1 MVEDTITKTN
11 DIISELVGAVFG
23 RPGQSQDVIPDSM
36 RHGGV
41 DSKRRSRHQTVEIFR

>member
-11 DIISELVGAVFG
+11 DIISKLVGAVFG
-23 RPGQSQDVIPDSM
+23 RPGQSQDIIPANM

-41 DSKRRSRHQTVEIFR
+41 SSK